1 MASVTQSPVSFTG
14 NLVSKPTASD
24 ILRSL
29 SNGVPLRDLG
39 RAQLGAK
46 KRVFTISAKVRKV
59 KKHEYPWPEDPD
71 LNVKGGV
78 LSHLSPF
85 KPLKVKPK
93 PVTLD
98 FEKPLMDLQKKII
111 DVWPLKCVWYT
122 YQHKFLH
129 VKNVINWF
137 SPFSFHATGAKNGK
151 WNWSGFQWSNHFAR
165 E

>member
-1 MASVTQSPVSFTG
+1 MASMTQPPMPVTE
-14 NLVSKPTASD
+14 NMASKPTALD
-24 ILRSL
+24 LLRSS
-29 SNGVPLRDLG
+29 SNGVCGIPIKALG

-46 KRVFTISAKVRKV
+46 RRDFTVMAKVRKV

-85 KPLKVKPK
+85 KPLKEKPK

-111 DVWPLKCVWYT
+111 DV
-122 YQHKFLH
+122 
-129 VKNVINWF
+129 
-137 SPFSFHATGAKNGK
+137 
-151 WNWSGFQWSNHFAR
+151 
-165 E
+165 